1 LTDSTGGGGRIRTK
15 RGGRPPPL
23 TREGLASELIP
34 PLLLVPLISAG
45 EYQQSDNKDDDN
57 GDECDLG
64 HRSSMCLVRN
74 SPMLMA
80 TSPNRIR
87 VISSAV
93 SIVQIYN
100 INLEPPNKV

>member
-1 LTDSTGGGGRIRTK
+1 M
-15 RGGRPPPL
+15 
-23 TREGLASELIP
+23 
-34 PLLLVPLISAG
+34 PLISAG

-100 INLEPPNKV
+100 IILTYAKRGGQILKIIRPPFQQSAW